1 MVPYKRPAADK
12 SGMPV
17 YQPNATT
24 YQQLMQLQQPPFV
37 PVSCEYSTPPA
48 TVTSSSLSPATPS
61 CSSVASSSGGAAEM
75 GKVVVT
81 ELEET
86 SSPIANDKLPQ
97 GSKPPLPVP
106 LPVTVT
112 IPATAPHVPTPAATP
127 TDMAAAAAA
136 KEAAQQNYAK
146 AFKLAAAAAASN
158 SLPINPLMAL
168 NYTGVALNKQAMA
181 VLPPP
186 PRYAPHVPSLSIVP
200 TTQIPTHLPSQFAY
214 SQTQPNLLAYSRAPP
229 PPATLVTPY
238 SFLRPQLVHA
248 TPFAMVPQPP
258 PTPVVGNGFL
268 NNVMSQYN
276 PLATS
281 TNNNNIVTSVA
292 LQPYKKMKTT

>member
-48 TVTSSSLSPATPS
+48 TVTSSSLSPATS
-61 CSSVASSSGGAAEM
+61 IASSSGGAAEV

-86 SSPIANDKLPQ
+86 PSPVATEKLPQ
-97 GSKPPLPVP
+97 ANKPQMQPPAPPPLPP
-106 LPVTVT
+106 M
-112 IPATAPHVPTPAATP
+112 PTPAPTP
-127 TDMAAAAAA
+127 TEVAAAAAA
-136 KEAAQQNYAK
+136 KEVAQQNYAK
-146 AFKLAAAAAASN
+146 AVKMAVSN
-158 SLPINPLMAL
+158 SLSINPLMAL
-168 NYTGVALNKQAMA
+168 NYTGVALNKAVP

-186 PRYAPHVPSLSIVP
+186 PPRFAPQIPGLSIAHTP
-200 TTQIPTHLPSQFAY
+200 QIQYA
-214 SQTQPNLLAYSRAPP
+214 QTQPNLLAAYARAPPP
-229 PPATLVTPY
+229 PPATLMNPY
-238 SFLRPQLVHA
+238 SFLRPQLVPA
-248 TPFAMVPQPP
+248 TPYTMVPQPP
-258 PTPVVGNGFL
+258 TPVVSNGML
-268 NNVMSQYN
+268 NNMMAQYN
-276 PLATS
+276 PLVTTA
-281 TNNNNIVTSVA
+281 NNNNIMSGVT

>member
-61 CSSVASSSGGAAEM
+61 CSSVASSSGGAAEV

-86 SSPIANDKLPQ
+86 ASPVANDKLPQ

-106 LPVTVT
+106 VPVTMT
-112 IPATAPHVPTPAATP
+112 IPAPPLPTPAVTP
-127 TDMAAAAAA
+127 TDMAAAAA
-136 KEAAQQNYAK
+136 KEAAQQSYAK
-146 AFKLAAAAAASN
+146 AFKLAAAAAASS

-186 PRYAPHVPSLSIVP
+186 PPRYAPHIPSLSLTP
-200 TTQIPTHLPSQFAY
+200 TTQIPTHLPSQLVY

-229 PPATLVTPY
+229 PPATLVSPY
-238 SFLRPQLVHA
+238 TFLRPQLVHA

-258 PTPVVGNGFL
+258 PTAVVGNGIL

-276 PLATS
+276 PLAAS
-281 TNNNNIVTSVA
+281 ANNNNIVTAVA

>member
-1 MVPYKRPAADK
+1 AFPGMVPYKRPAADK

-61 CSSVASSSGGAAEM
+61 CSSVASSTGGAAEV

-81 ELEET
+81 ELEDT
-86 SSPIANDKLPQ
+86 ATDKLPERRQ
-97 GSKPPLPVP
+97 
-106 LPVTVT
+106 
-112 IPATAPHVPTPAATP
+112 AP
-127 TDMAAAAAA
+127 TDVAAAAA
-136 KEAAQQNYAK
+136 KEAAQQSYAK
-146 AFKLAAAAAASN
+146 AVKMAAAAAASAPLN
-158 SLPINPLMAL
+158 INPLMAL

-186 PRYAPHVPSLSIVP
+186 PRYAPQVPSLSITP
-200 TTQIPTHLPSQFAY
+200 APQL
-214 SQTQPNLLAYSRAPP
+214 QPGLLAYNRVPP
-229 PPATLVTPY
+229 PPTTATLVSPY
-238 SFLRPQLVHA
+238 SFLRPQFVHA
-248 TPFAMVPQPP
+248 TPYAMVSQPP
-258 PTPVVGNGFL
+258 PTPMVGNGIL
-268 NNVMSQYN
+268 NNMIAQYN
-276 PLATS
+276 PLAT
-281 TNNNNIVTSVA
+281 TANNNNNIIAGVT